1 MQSAARWKTDG
12 AMAPPAARS
21 AASPP
26 RAAEQILS
34 GWSNYEHQKCFAYR
48 PEKIADVRR
57 IIASAPQKSIIS
69 RGLGRSYNDA
79 ALNQG
84 GGVMLQTRLNR
95 LLDFDPLSGELEC
108 EAGATIGDIIDF
120 ALPRGW
126 FPSVTP
132 GTKFATVGGAIAA
145 DVHGKNHHQDGSF
158 ASCVSRFRLLVADG
172 RQLICSREENSEVFW
187 ATLGGMGLTGAI
199 LDAKIKLEPVST
211 AYVTVD
217 YRRAGHLDQALE
229 EFAASDHRF
238 AYSVAWIDC
247 LARGKS
253 LGRSV
258 LMRGNHTPL
267 AELPRE
273 LADDPREISP
283 RKKRSIPWHFPN
295 AALNAWTARAF
306 NALYYG
312 RNYDRQA
319 IVDYDS
325 FFYPLDRVLHWNR
338 IYGRRGFAQYQ
349 AAFPASASRTAIATT
364 LEKLARRRAA
374 SFLAVLKTFGPGNSG
389 LLSFPREGHTLA
401 LDLPNRRDLREVLQ
415 ELDELVL
422 DHGGRVY
429 LAKNPC
435 LRREAFERMYPA
447 AESFRR
453 IKQDLDP
460 DHRFDSSLAR
470 RLGLTEPALSA
481 AYAA

>member
-12 AMAPPAARS
+12 AMASPIPRSPAS
-21 AASPP
+21 P
-26 RAAEQILS
+26 RAAEQTLS
-34 GWSNYEHQKCFAYR
+34 GWSNYEQQKCFVYR

-57 IIASAPQKSIIS
+57 TIAAAPQKSIIS

-79 ALNQG
+79 ALNEA

-95 LLDFDPLSGELEC
+95 LLDFDSALGELEC
-108 EAGATIGDIIDF
+108 EAGATFGDIIDF

-126 FPSVTP
+126 FPAVTP
-132 GTKFATVGGAIAA
+132 GTKFVTVGGAIAA
-145 DVHGKNHHQDGSF
+145 DVHGKNHHRDGSF
-158 ASCVSRFRLLVADG
+158 ASCVSRFRLLAADG
-172 RQLICSREENSEVFW
+172 RQLICSREENSEAFW

-199 LDAKIKLEPVST
+199 LDARIRLKPVST

-217 YRRAGHLDQALE
+217 YRRAGHLDQALD
-229 EFAASDHRF
+229 EFSANDHQF

-267 AELPRE
+267 GDLPRE
-273 LADDPREISP
+273 LADDPRQAST
-283 RKKRSIPWHFPN
+283 RKKRSMPCHLPG
-295 AALNAWTARAF
+295 AALNAWTVKAF
-306 NALYYG
+306 NAVYYG

-349 AAFPASASRTAIATT
+349 AAFPASASRTAIAAM
-364 LEKLARRRAA
+364 LEKLASRGAA

-389 LLSFPREGHTLA
+389 LLSFPIEGHTLA
-401 LDLPNRRDLREVLQ
+401 LDLPHRRGLRELLQ

-422 DHGGRVY
+422 AHGGRVY

-435 LRREAFERMYPA
+435 LAREAFEKMYPA
-447 AESFRR
+447 AECFRR
-453 IKQDLDP
+453 VKRELDP
-460 DHRFDSSLAR
+460 GQRFGSSLGR
-470 RLGLTEPALSA
+470 RLGLMETALSA
-481 AYAA
+481 ACAA